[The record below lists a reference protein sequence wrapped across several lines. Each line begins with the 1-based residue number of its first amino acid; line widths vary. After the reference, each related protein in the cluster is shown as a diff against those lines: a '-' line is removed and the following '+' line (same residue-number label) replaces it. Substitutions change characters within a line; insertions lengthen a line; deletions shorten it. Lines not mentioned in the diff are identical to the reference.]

1 MEGFALAGS
10 RKINNKLIF
19 YIFYTLIILIACFS
33 IISLLTAKNSFSNDP
48 EEKWDGVTIASSFSA
63 GNGTLDNP
71 YIIKSGAEFAY
82 FKKLIEGENANL
94 YNDKYY
100 KLGSSIN
107 FDSHEIEAIAG
118 VFSGV
123 FDGDGYT
130 LKNIKII
137 NSSVID
143 NYNYYGIFSIV
154 ENGEFVNTN
163 LYNIVVSPS
172 SSILNYRLGIVAGAV
187 KGKSNISNISITTS
201 IIDLRNITESTDN
214 ILAGVVGSIS
224 KESKLFNIYANLEFT
239 TNNILSVGKI
249 GHTVNCDTDY
259 IVTNIN
265 GNSLFNDTSSNY
277 ISSDS
282 KHTNQYS
289 YDGANYI
296 NNSNNNMIS
305 ATDLLYLLNNNLDN
319 DYYWNNDS
327 SVLTIKS

>member
-1 MEGFALAGS
+1 M
-10 RKINNKLIF
+10 
-19 YIFYTLIILIACFS
+19 IFYTLIILIACFS

-107 FDSHEIEAIAG
+107 FDNHEIEAIAG

-137 NSSVID
+137 NASVID
-143 NYNYYGIFSIV
+143 NLN
-154 ENGEFVNTN
+154 
-163 LYNIVVSPS
+163 NIVVSPS
-172 SSILNYRLGIVAGAV
+172 SSTLNYRLGTIAGAV

-224 KESKLFNIYANLEFT
+224 KESKFFNIYANLEFT

-265 GNSLFNDTSSNY
+265 SNSLFNDTSSNY

-296 NNSNNNMIS
+296 NNSNNL
-305 ATDLLYLLNNNLDN
+305 AF
-319 DYYWNNDS
+319 
-327 SVLTIKS
+327 VKSLVYTHL